1 MTGAAKPAGVLEAIL
16 AHKREEIAAL
26 RARGPAPDQGLTPRY
41 FPLHSRQTA
50 HRSGTAPSSALPNPQ
65 NPHSLSL
72 GRQTVYRLSSS
83 NQQLERREEKQ
94 HQAEDQ
100 GNRALAPHGSGFPG
114 PSGGKPIAALGRA
127 PLQLICEIKR
137 RSPSTGALDTTLG
150 VAERA
155 ARYASAGADLL
166 SVLTDARS
174 FGGSFDHLTEARRAC
189 ELPILCKEFIL
200 DPVQL
205 EHAASAGAD
214 AVLLIVRCLGPALR
228 SLHQAATALKLT
240 PLVEVTTE
248 AEAAQ
253 ALAAG
258 ARWIGVNARDLDTL
272 EIDLPR
278 AERVLAALPPD
289 IVTAQLSGLSTPEA
303 VARVAQSRADAALIG
318 TALMR
323 EADPAPLLRVL
334 RAAAG

>member
-1 MTGAAKPAGVLEAIL
+1 MTGAAKPTEGVLTAIL
-16 AHKREEIAAL
+16 AYKREEIAAL
-26 RARGPAPDQGLTPRY
+26 RAQGPAPELGFAPRS
-41 FPLHSRQTA
+41 FPLQPRSRSPL
-50 HRSGTAPSSALPNPQ
+50 SGTELGGSAPNP
-65 NPHSLSL
+65 
-72 GRQTVYRLSSS
+72 
-83 NQQLERREEKQ
+83 
-94 HQAEDQ
+94 ED
-100 GNRALAPHGSGFPG
+100 AH
-114 PSGGKPIAALGRA
+114 AASAVRA

-137 RSPSTGALDTTLG
+137 RSPSSGALDTTLS

-174 FGGSFDHLTEARRAC
+174 FGGSFEHLTEARRAC

-205 EHAASAGAD
+205 EHAARAGAD

-228 SLHQAATALKLT
+228 SLHQAATALRLT

-272 EIDLPR
+272 EMDLPR
-278 AERVLAALPPD
+278 AERVLAALPPH
-289 IVTAQLSGLSTPEA
+289 IVTAQLSGLSTPQA
-303 VARVAQSRADAALIG
+303 VARVAESRADAALIG

-323 EADPAPLLRVL
+323 EADPAPLLRAL